1 MEILPGIHL
10 ADKGYSNTY
19 LLVREGKLI
28 LIDTGMDK
36 NAKKILEYIQGLG
49 YRPSDIS
56 HILLTHSHLDHVNG
70 LAKIKEL
77 SNAKVAI
84 HTTEAAIVSGE
95 ESMILP
101 KGPVGTVYK
110 ILSPFMGYKPVMPDI
125 LLNDK
130 GNIEGLEVIHVPG
143 HTPGCVCYY
152 FPEKRVLF
160 SGDLIF
166 YEKNNFTYPESKFN
180 LDEDMMKSSIKKF

>member
-110 ILSPFMGYKPVMPDI
+110 ILSPFMGYKP
-125 LLNDK
+125 
-130 GNIEGLEVIHVPG
+130 
-143 HTPGCVCYY
+143 CY
-152 FPEKRVLF
+152 
-160 SGDLIF
+160 
-166 YEKNNFTYPESKFN
+166 
-180 LDEDMMKSSIKKF
+180 